1 MKEKLK
7 SNLRTENDRAWY
19 RFFENRDFFEVLTS
33 NKEIIVSSTDLKKY
47 GGREPRLM
55 AKIDTR
61 EELPSIFKKFNIS
74 LLPIQ
79 NKQYLLFIDDS
90 KNLFY
95 DFPILKTPVI
105 TKFPN
110 ATISNLETLQERHI
124 SSESKALDFAYIA
137 SILKTFTGEDNLW
150 LTIRGRQYSSNFDL
164 IIPALNRTQTI
175 SSTQIEVDAGY
186 ESNDAIYLIEA
197 KMGNRTNFNV
207 RQLLFPYLNWSSKTK
222 KQVVPVFFTFSN
234 GVYTLHEF
242 KFSNILGDTSILRTS
257 SYALA
262 DSKITLQ
269 NLMDIFKQ
277 CPKSE
282 IYNPQVPFPQ
292 ANDINKVID
301 TVTVIDQG
309 INSKVELASHF
320 EFDPRQAD
328 YYANAALFL
337 GFIKRGDEGF
347 ELTKIGTELTQ
358 ETSRAQRVLK
368 IFNRMSKIQVLR
380 PVIQQFLSNGMDE
393 QAIDY
398 NAFIK
403 NLEKYYSLRNTTPRR
418 RISTVKT
425 WLIWIKEG
433 LS

>member
-1 MKEKLK
+1 M
-7 SNLRTENDRAWY
+7 
-19 RFFENRDFFEVLTS
+19 
-33 NKEIIVSSTDLKKY
+33 
-47 GGREPRLM
+47 
-55 AKIDTR
+55 
-61 EELPSIFKKFNIS
+61 
-74 LLPIQ
+74 
-79 NKQYLLFIDDS
+79 
-90 KNLFY
+90 
-95 DFPILKTPVI
+95 
-105 TKFPN
+105 
-110 ATISNLETLQERHI
+110 
-124 SSESKALDFAYIA
+124 
-137 SILKTFTGEDNLW
+137 
-150 LTIRGRQYSSNFDL
+150 
-164 IIPALNRTQTI
+164 
-175 SSTQIEVDAGY
+175 
-186 ESNDAIYLIEA
+186 
-197 KMGNRTNFNV
+197 
-207 RQLLFPYLNWSSKTK
+207 
-222 KQVVPVFFTFSN
+222 PVFFTFSN
-234 GVYTLHEF
+234 GVYTIHEF

-277 CPKSE
+277 CPESD
-282 IYNPQVPFPQ
+282 IYNPPQVPFPQ

-403 NLEKYYSLRNTTPRR
+403 NLEKYYSLRNTTPPRR